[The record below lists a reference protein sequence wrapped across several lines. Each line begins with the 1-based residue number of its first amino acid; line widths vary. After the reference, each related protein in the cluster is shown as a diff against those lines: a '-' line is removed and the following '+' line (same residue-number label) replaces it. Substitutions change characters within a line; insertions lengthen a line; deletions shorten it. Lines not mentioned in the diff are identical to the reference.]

1 MVNKTKIKGNKTQR
15 DGIKLL
21 EKAGWLCGKLEL
33 GGKFTKV
40 KDLWGL
46 WDVACIKGNY
56 IKFIQFKTNKPGVI
70 HPYIKWAKE
79 HPVPNVYW
87 ELWTRRDNKPIK
99 DRWDARIF
107 YFVEDI

>member
-1 MVNKTKIKGNKTQR
+1 MVNRSRAKGNATLR
-15 DGIKLL
+15 AGRKLL
-21 EKAGWLCGKLEL
+21 EAAGWQCSKVEQ
-33 GGKFTKV
+33 GGKFAKE

-46 WDVACIKGNY
+46 WDLACIKGDH

-79 HPVPNVYW
+79 HRVPNVSW
-87 ELWTRRDNKPIK
+87 ELWTRRDNKK
-99 DRWDARIF
+99 EEDRWDCRCF